1 MAKTGGIEGGEVMVK
16 RRVGMGP
23 SPYKDDD
30 VTYAYN
36 GKKVIA
42 VDGDELWRKIKENF
56 GDEVEG
62 EVKTFTA
69 GVKRKKEYKEIWLKI
84 SRERFHD
91 LVKWMNEIQPPH
103 LAVASGRD
111 AGEEIEL
118 IYHFSL
124 FYGIRGREISVNVKV
139 SLPKND
145 PVIDTI
151 TDVIPGALITERE
164 KQEMLG
170 IKVRNIPDP
179 RRVFTSDELPEGYY
193 PWRND
198 NDPEVEKEVV
208 RDLSKEG
215 L

>member
-1 MAKTGGIEGGEVMVK
+1 MRKK
-16 RRVGMGP
+16 RAGMGEA
-23 SPYKDDD
+23 PYKKDNETF
-30 VTYAYN
+30 TYD
-36 GKKVIA
+36 GKKVTA
-42 VDGDELWRKIKENF
+42 YPAEKLFDMIKEDF
-56 GDEVEG
+56 GEDVEG

-69 GVKRKKEYKEIWLKI
+69 GVKKKKEYKEIWLKVK
-84 SRERFHD
+84 RERFHE
-91 LVKWMNEIQPPH
+91 LVEWMSKIQVPH

-124 FYGIRGREISVNVKV
+124 FYGIRDSEVSLCVKV
-139 SLPKND
+139 SLPKED

-151 TDVIPGALITERE
+151 TDILPGALITERE

-170 IKVRNIPDP
+170 VKVKNIPDP

-198 NDPEVEKEVV
+198 NDPEVEKELV